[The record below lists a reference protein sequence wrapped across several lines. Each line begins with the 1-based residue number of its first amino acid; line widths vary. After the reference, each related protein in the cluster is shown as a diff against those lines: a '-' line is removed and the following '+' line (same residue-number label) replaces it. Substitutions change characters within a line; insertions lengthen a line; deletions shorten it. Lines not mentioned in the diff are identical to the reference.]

1 MFGNPIE
8 EWQRLTAH
16 YREMSDVALCEL
28 AADMADLTEVAQGVL
43 RDEMRSRHLDA
54 PRAEAAAPL
63 SRDAPE
69 DWTTQEVQ
77 TDSDSAGLEEVVP
90 HEYTWKTPLAECET
104 REEAWQL
111 AETLRRA
118 GVESWIEA
126 PRSRFSNDLRN
137 PRVMVAADQL
147 DEARRIAEGTI
158 PQEIVEE
165 SKAEPPEFKLPKC
178 PACGAEDPVLE
189 GVDPANVWLCEAC
202 GKQWTDPVVAETE
215 K

>member
-90 HEYTWKTPLAECET
+90 YEFTWKTPLAECET
-104 REEAWQL
+104 CEEAWQL
-111 AETLRRA
+111 AETLRRTEWRA
-118 GVESWIEA
+118 GSK
-126 PRSRFSNDLRN
+126 R
-137 PRVMVAADQL
+137 RVTFFQ
-147 DEARRIAEGTI
+147 R
-158 PQEIVEE
+158 PEE
-165 SKAEPPEFKLPKC
+165 SARD
-178 PACGAEDPVLE
+178 G
-189 GVDPANVWLCEAC
+189 
-202 GKQWTDPVVAETE
+202 
-215 K
+215 